1 MSLRFS
7 LLTLVSLGFLSLSA
21 IAREDAL
28 TIYYT
33 NDVHGYV
40 QEEGAVD
47 LAKIAALHK
56 DSPESLLVDAGDF
69 LQGAPLA
76 SITRGRSVVE
86 LMNRAGY
93 DVVTLGNHEFDYG
106 QATLKERLA
115 EAEFA
120 VVAANILENG
130 QYFTGLGHA
139 VYEVG
144 GIKVGFFGLTTTY
157 TPEATAPANIA
168 GLTFENE
175 IECAKREIAALE
187 NAGAE
192 LIVGLC
198 HLGEQGVPCTSA
210 ELAAALTGDY
220 QGRLDVILD
229 GHNHRLENDVVNGV
243 LIAQTGTALTHVG
256 RLTVSREGNSFKLS
270 NTLLGAA
277 DVEEVI
283 PDSEVSSQI
292 ATEKSA
298 LQDVMNVPL
307 TSSPVPLWGGWV
319 GNLAPARYAE
329 TNLGDLICDVLRHE
343 AVTALRREGIDPSRI
358 VAVANGGGMRDSLPR
373 GTLTAGDLLS
383 VLPFA
388 NQLIIKKL
396 SPADLY
402 ALFEISARVFKGVD
416 ENGVLDF
423 NDETGAFLQ
432 VSGLKVI
439 LDPDATGRVREI
451 RLADTGELLARE
463 DRERSLY
470 VVANSYIMGG
480 GNDYTLLGTLPEHL
494 AIGFEYEAVRAYLA
508 SHPLGITGYFKEDGR
523 IRYRSQQYEGGNY
536 TARLRFECESGVHG
550 LQSAVLLIDG
560 RTVRT
565 VRSDPEGFVTL
576 TLSEGSHSVS
586 VQGME
591 QAVLISNY
599 LGIGLVED
607 RYREIPVLRVNH
619 VHP

>member
-115 EAEFA
+115 ESEFA

-157 TPEATAPANIA
+157 TPEATAPANIE

-243 LIAQTGTALTHVG
+243 LIA
-256 RLTVSREGNSFKLS
+256 R
-270 NTLLGAA
+270 
-277 DVEEVI
+277 
-283 PDSEVSSQI
+283 
-292 ATEKSA
+292 
-298 LQDVMNVPL
+298 
-307 TSSPVPLWGGWV
+307 
-319 GNLAPARYAE
+319 PAR
-329 TNLGDLICDVLRHE
+329 
-343 AVTALRREGIDPSRI
+343 P
-358 VAVANGGGMRDSLPR
+358 
-373 GTLTAGDLLS
+373 
-383 VLPFA
+383 
-388 NQLIIKKL
+388 
-396 SPADLY
+396 
-402 ALFEISARVFKGVD
+402 
-416 ENGVLDF
+416 
-423 NDETGAFLQ
+423 
-432 VSGLKVI
+432 
-439 LDPDATGRVREI
+439 
-451 RLADTGELLARE
+451 
-463 DRERSLY
+463 
-470 VVANSYIMGG
+470 
-480 GNDYTLLGTLPEHL
+480 
-494 AIGFEYEAVRAYLA
+494 
-508 SHPLGITGYFKEDGR
+508 
-523 IRYRSQQYEGGNY
+523 
-536 TARLRFECESGVHG
+536 
-550 LQSAVLLIDG
+550 
-560 RTVRT
+560 
-565 VRSDPEGFVTL
+565 
-576 TLSEGSHSVS
+576 
-586 VQGME
+586 
-591 QAVLISNY
+591 
-599 LGIGLVED
+599 
-607 RYREIPVLRVNH
+607 
-619 VHP
+619 